1 MEFIDFYDSLWVEDP
16 KWHCDLDDRDVKL
29 GAVFKVLDVGEL
41 DDDCFVVGTGVMPAP
56 EELGGEF
63 RELMISEGDE
73 TRESLIRSTIEY
85 EAYVPINILAVTSE
99 SSPKLTEF
107 GLPAFETND
116 EAMAWSKAKAPDLEG
131 IFVMIGFY
139 LDKHVNRIGTT
150 GWDIIKEMIGGPDA
164 ITTSFARLREEGKC

>member
-16 KWHCDLDDRDVKL
+16 KWHCGLDDRDVKL
-29 GAVFKVLDVGEL
+29 GAVFKVLDAGEL
-41 DDDCFVVGTGVMPAP
+41 DDDCFIVSTNIMPTP
-56 EELGGEF
+56 KELGGEF

-73 TRESLIRSTIEY
+73 TRESLIRSMIEY
-85 EAYVPINILAVTSE
+85 GTYVSVNILSVTSK
-99 SSPKLTEF
+99 SSPKLAGYHMKF

-150 GWDIIKEMIGGPDA
+150 GWDIIKEMIVTALAD
-164 ITTSFARLREEGKC
+164 